1 VVADPLIGG
10 LPLVRLS
17 GPRAET
23 GPSIVSALVAPGRG
37 MMLLQAGVRLADGRQ
52 ADLLATP
59 DLGQVARRLSG
70 GPDDFAGNQSFAFGG
85 AILLPFANRIRGRDM
100 PGAREIEA
108 KVAGATVK
116 LPRNWGGKAPGAA
129 QYAMHG
135 LILNQAV
142 SDYSQSEPASVVG
155 HLAAG
160 DFGGHWTGDSQVDF
174 AWRIRGGGLQLQVEV
189 TNAGANDLPIGIGW
203 HPYFAV
209 PSGRRDQVQLSLPA
223 RTRLE
228 VNNYDEVLPTGGRL
242 PVAGTA
248 YDFSGA
254 GGRGLGDL
262 YLDDCFTDLER
273 GPGGGFEIGFDDPAA
288 GLGLRITTE
297 SAAVKAVQAYAPPD
311 RPIVVLEPQ
320 FNWPDPYG
328 AEWPSSADTGMAL
341 LSPGASTSYAVNLRL
356 VAL

>member
-1 VVADPLIGG
+1 MADPLIGG
-10 LPLVRLS
+10 LPLVSLS
-17 GPRAET
+17 AAPTKAGPF
-23 GPSIVSALVAPGRG
+23 IVSAVVAPGRG
-37 MMLLQAGVRLADGRQ
+37 MMLVQARVRLPDGRES
-52 ADLLATP
+52 DLLATP
-59 DLGQVARRLSG
+59 DLGEVARRLSG
-70 GPDDFAGNQSFAFGG
+70 GPDDFAGNQSFAVGG
-85 AILLPFANRIRGRDM
+85 AILLPFANRIRGRET
-100 PGAREIEA
+100 PGAREIETE
-108 KVAGATVK
+108 VAGAKVR

-135 LILNQAV
+135 LILDQVVPAYGQ
-142 SDYSQSEPASVVG
+142 SDPASVTAR
-155 HLAAG
+155 LQAG
-160 DFGGHWTGDSQVDF
+160 DFRGHWTGDSQVDF
-174 AWRIRGGGLQLQVEV
+174 AWRLRGGGLQLRVGV
-189 TNAGANDLPIGIGW
+189 TNAGETNLPIGIGW

-248 YDFSGA
+248 YDFSSA
-254 GGRGLGDL
+254 GGRALSDL

-273 GPGGGFEIGFDDPAA
+273 GPSDRFEMGFDDPAA

-297 SAAVKAVQAYAPPD
+297 SAAVKAVQAYAPPE

-341 LSPGASTSYAVNLRL
+341 LPPGASTSYAVNVRL